1 MDYKNKL
8 DKFNKQ
14 AERCSEIK
22 NMASKAGSSS
32 ASKSGGGASLSSAN
46 GRNAAPG
53 IKFSNDTERLQ
64 QINSIRKA
72 PVGAQMKRVIGLL
85 LKTRRAYTPEQI
97 NEACYVDVRS
107 NKELFDSLKA
117 NPKVNYDGRSFS
129 YKSTHNLLNKDEL
142 LKLIRRFPEGMAVIE
157 LKDAY
162 PRVMEDLQDLKG
174 AGEIWLMS
182 NFDSKED
189 IAYPNDPRAV
199 IKVDDELKQLFREIP
214 LPLDMLDIE
223 RDLQKNGMRPA
234 TDTAKRRAAAQM
246 DGIPTKPKTKKK
258 KHEISKRTKLTNSH
272 LPELFKNTGS

>member
-162 PRVMEDLQDLKG
+162 PRVMEDLQVC
-174 AGEIWLMS
+174 I
-182 NFDSKED
+182 
-189 IAYPNDPRAV
+189 
-199 IKVDDELKQLFREIP
+199 
-214 LPLDMLDIE
+214 
-223 RDLQKNGMRPA
+223 
-234 TDTAKRRAAAQM
+234 
-246 DGIPTKPKTKKK
+246 
-258 KHEISKRTKLTNSH
+258 
-272 LPELFKNTGS
+272 